1 MVKHKLVLLMFIFQ
15 NFNGMYELRICVT
28 MLKYLNTDAFFV
40 YVLWAVFSRQTRTAR
55 SDRLNRDPNTFLVW
69 V

>member
-28 MLKYLNTDAFFV
+28 MLKYLNTHAFFV
-40 YVLWAVFSRQTRTAR
+40 YVFWTIFNWL
-55 SDRLNRDPNTFLVW
+55 LVNQYFAK
-69 V
+69 VT